1 MAISKTVTISQI
13 AKQANVSI
21 ATVSTALF
29 NKSGYVKPETTQK
42 VLQAISH
49 FGLTPKDFHM
59 AETATNTCSILV
71 CFPDFKKPFLQRR

>member
-21 ATVSTALF
+21 ATVSRII

-42 VLQAISH
+42 VLQAIAR
-49 FGLTPKDFHM
+49 FGLTPKDFHI
-59 AETATNTCSILV
+59 AETATNTCSILRL
-71 CFPDFKKPFLQRR
+71 FSGF

>member
-21 ATVSTALF
+21 ATVSRII

-49 FGLTPKDFHM
+49 FGLTLSLIH
-59 AETATNTCSILV
+59 I
-71 CFPDFKKPFLQRR
+71 